1 MNFKRMMLVLVFFL
15 VSGKFVFAQQEG
27 VVQSSFTETGYFA
40 AVEGIEG
47 YQWMTD
53 FESKSIS
60 YAVSLEIVKPFNKK
74 VFAEIYFENPEDKSK
89 PIIQEKVIGPL
100 DKEMLV
106 LSPPVLGLRRNA
118 YYDLTILI
126 YADTQKT
133 ELITKY
139 ADKIK
144 AYMDG
149 RYFGEIEE
157 ILGYALANDYDTA
170 HDILKWRMKYS
181 RTFIIESALR
191 VLDDFKKGIL
201 DEDYVQ
207 HFSQGLQHHLK
218 GDFKGGIEQ
227 FKKAVSLV
235 NGYPEGYIFLGIE
248 YISLD
253 QGKEAIPYL
262 EKCLELKS
270 DYAQAYWG
278 LGSVYGQLGFK
289 DREKEYLLKAR
300 DIFEMGNDR
309 NAVIGI
315 NNQLNRE
322 ADNSVDQ
329 QTVEAKND
337 SVLIGDKLQTFYFP
351 EYGVRVSAPFGW
363 NARNESHRG
372 LGYIMITKEKITDAD
387 SIYLTGVAIYT
398 NIQTI
403 FVKKFTNTFELST
416 AFISLGETS
425 RLMTNPHRLVTSI
438 GEFDAYD
445 LHVNNN
451 IESVQ
456 VQAALITNDNSYI
469 ILYESPR
476 KTWDLYKPILEKI
489 IKNIEWNTKAESEDL
504 IIRSITKLDLSE

>member
-181 RTFIIESALR
+181 RTFIIESDLPP
-191 VLDDFKKGIL
+191 KKWTQRRDGFSIKTSSKSGGVQCKMNKGKSGDLTEIL
-201 DEDYVQ
+201 KFPQSRWLPRGVTRQ
-207 HFSQGLQHHLK
+207 PKL
-218 GDFKGGIEQ
+218 
-227 FKKAVSLV
+227 LV
-235 NGYPEGYIFLGIE
+235 
-248 YISLD
+248 
-253 QGKEAIPYL
+253 A
-262 EKCLELKS
+262 
-270 DYAQAYWG
+270 
-278 LGSVYGQLGFK
+278 
-289 DREKEYLLKAR
+289 
-300 DIFEMGNDR
+300 
-309 NAVIGI
+309 
-315 NNQLNRE
+315 
-322 ADNSVDQ
+322 
-329 QTVEAKND
+329 
-337 SVLIGDKLQTFYFP
+337 
-351 EYGVRVSAPFGW
+351 
-363 NARNESHRG
+363 
-372 LGYIMITKEKITDAD
+372 
-387 SIYLTGVAIYT
+387 
-398 NIQTI
+398 
-403 FVKKFTNTFELST
+403 
-416 AFISLGETS
+416 
-425 RLMTNPHRLVTSI
+425 
-438 GEFDAYD
+438 
-445 LHVNNN
+445 
-451 IESVQ
+451 
-456 VQAALITNDNSYI
+456 
-469 ILYESPR
+469 
-476 KTWDLYKPILEKI
+476 
-489 IKNIEWNTKAESEDL
+489 
-504 IIRSITKLDLSE
+504 